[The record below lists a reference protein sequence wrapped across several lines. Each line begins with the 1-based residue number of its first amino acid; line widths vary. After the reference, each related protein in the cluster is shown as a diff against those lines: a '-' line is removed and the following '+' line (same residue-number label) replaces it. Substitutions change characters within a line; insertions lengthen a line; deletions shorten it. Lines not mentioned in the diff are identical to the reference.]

1 MTCAFSVQS
10 TSAYGLK
17 VVLKGSSVVVTKVGD
32 VNQERTVSGTD
43 RKNILTFRHPVIS
56 KWVSIKTGRQ
66 TDLS

>member
-17 VVLKGSSVVVTKVGD
+17 VVLKGSAVVTKVRD

-43 RKNILTFRHPVIS
+43 RKNILTFRHLVIS